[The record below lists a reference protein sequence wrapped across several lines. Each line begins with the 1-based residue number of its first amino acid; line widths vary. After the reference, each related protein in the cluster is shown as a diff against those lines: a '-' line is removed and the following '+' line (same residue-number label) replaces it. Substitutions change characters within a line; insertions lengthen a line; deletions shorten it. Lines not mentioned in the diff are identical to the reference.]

1 MKKIFFVIMVACVS
15 LCSCNQQ
22 KFHIEGTIEGAQDSL
37 LYLENMSLN
46 GPEVIDSLQLKADGH
61 FAFALKANEAPE
73 FYRLRLAN
81 EIVNLSIDSTET
93 VTVKGT
99 FPGLSSNYEVE
110 GSDNCK
116 KIKELALKQMKLQQQ
131 INLIASSPV
140 LGVRA
145 VEDSVQNVLRAYKE
159 DVKMNYIF
167 AHPDQS
173 YAYYALFQ
181 SFQLGMMQGFI
192 FNPHTSEDDI
202 KVYAAVATSWDQ
214 LYPDAERGKNL
225 HNIAIEGM
233 KNVRILR
240 NRMAEQEL
248 QLEQASDI
256 DIINLSLSDKNGN
269 VRRLSDLKGQV
280 VLLDFH
286 VFAEEHS
293 MQRIMALRELY
304 NKYHSAGLE
313 IYQVSEDEDIHF
325 WKTQTAALPWI
336 CVHDQ
341 NTQAALSYNVM
352 QIPTYFLIDR
362 NNSLRK
368 RDAQVKDLE
377 AEIRSLL

>member
-1 MKKIFFVIMVACVS
+1 MVACVS